1 MKCIRFEANGNKRIG
16 FIDGDVVRTVYGSL
30 ETFWRITDEVFRLED
45 VKLLAPCVPKQI
57 ICVGFNYRSHAEE
70 FHAEVPKEPMLF
82 SKAAH
87 TIIGDGAAIVYPW
100 QSKEVVYEAELGVVI
115 KKRMR
120 NVKPEDV
127 KDYIL
132 GYTCANDV
140 TARDLQLD
148 DVQWLRSKS
157 FDTFCPLGPWLE
169 TDLDPTDLSI
179 KTYLNGELKQNG
191 RTSDMVY
198 NPYEILSYISES
210 MTLDAGDLV
219 LTGTPF
225 KVKRKL
231 ATVRHMFLDPKDI
244 FVGEGRGGELSCSG
258 SSRSSCTRSWGW
270 WDISESLWE
279 RTGT

>member
-115 KKRMR
+115 K
-120 NVKPEDV
+120 NV
-127 KDYIL
+127 
-132 GYTCANDV
+132 CA
-140 TARDLQLD
+140 T
-148 DVQWLRSKS
+148 
-157 FDTFCPLGPWLE
+157 
-169 TDLDPTDLSI
+169 
-179 KTYLNGELKQNG
+179 
-191 RTSDMVY
+191 
-198 NPYEILSYISES
+198 
-210 MTLDAGDLV
+210 
-219 LTGTPF
+219 
-225 KVKRKL
+225 
-231 ATVRHMFLDPKDI
+231 
-244 FVGEGRGGELSCSG
+244 
-258 SSRSSCTRSWGW
+258 
-270 WDISESLWE
+270 
-279 RTGT
+279 

>member
-132 GYTCANDV
+132 GYTCLLY
-140 TARDLQLD
+140 TSPSPRD
-148 DVQWLRSKS
+148 
-157 FDTFCPLGPWLE
+157 
-169 TDLDPTDLSI
+169 
-179 KTYLNGELKQNG
+179 
-191 RTSDMVY
+191 
-198 NPYEILSYISES
+198 
-210 MTLDAGDLV
+210 
-219 LTGTPF
+219 
-225 KVKRKL
+225 
-231 ATVRHMFLDPKDI
+231 
-244 FVGEGRGGELSCSG
+244 CS
-258 SSRSSCTRSWGW
+258 
-270 WDISESLWE
+270 
-279 RTGT
+279 

>member
-70 FHAEVPKEPMLF
+70 FH
-82 SKAAH
+82 
-87 TIIGDGAAIVYPW
+87 
-100 QSKEVVYEAELGVVI
+100 
-115 KKRMR
+115 
-120 NVKPEDV
+120 
-127 KDYIL
+127 
-132 GYTCANDV
+132 
-140 TARDLQLD
+140 
-148 DVQWLRSKS
+148 VQWLRSKS

-219 LTGTPF
+219 LTGTPMGCGPMVPGDVVTVEIEGIG
-225 KVKRKL
+225 KLTNTVVK
-231 ATVRHMFLDPKDI
+231 
-244 FVGEGRGGELSCSG
+244 G
-258 SSRSSCTRSWGW
+258 
-270 WDISESLWE
+270 
-279 RTGT
+279 